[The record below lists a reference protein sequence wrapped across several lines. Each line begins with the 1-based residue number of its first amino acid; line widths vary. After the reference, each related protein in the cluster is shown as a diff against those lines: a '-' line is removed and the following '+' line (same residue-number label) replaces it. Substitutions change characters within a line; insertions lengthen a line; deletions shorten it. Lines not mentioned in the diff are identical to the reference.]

1 MLQLKHIKKSYI
13 SDSFSQNALDDVS
26 LSFRQNEFV
35 AILGPS
41 GSGKTTL
48 LNIVGGLDQ
57 YTDGDLII
65 NGKSTKQFTDSD
77 WDSYRNH
84 SIGFVF
90 QSYNLIPHQSVLA
103 NVELALTLSGVSR
116 KERRRRAKE
125 ALIQVGLGDQISKKP
140 NQMSGGQMQR
150 VAIARALVNNP
161 DILLA
166 DEPTGALDSAT
177 SVQIM
182 DLLKEVSKD
191 RLVIMV
197 THNPELA
204 DQYANRIIRLKD
216 GKITD
221 DTHPFDSREEPALP
235 EKAKKTSMS
244 FLTALSLSLNNLM
257 TKKARTFLTSFAGSI
272 GIIGIA
278 LILAL
283 SSGIKAYINEV
294 QEETLSSYPIQIEAE
309 QMDMGS
315 LITSMMGTQDK
326 SSHGTDAVYASSVMY
341 DLANSMNNAQT
352 KQNNLK
358 KLKDFIEKENS
369 PIKDYATTIQYS
381 YDIPLNI
388 YAKTAEDTYQKAD
401 IMEVFSSMTEGS
413 SANMESLSMG
423 FASYNTWAEILPGA
437 EGEPVSEVIRS
448 QYELIEGKW
457 PEDKTDIILVLDKN
471 NEITDITLHAL
482 GLKTTDE
489 IVSDMLAAR
498 RGETIDQSV
507 KSYSYEEILNLSFKL
522 IAATDYYTDS
532 DGDGIWEDLSEN
544 ESAMEVIINN
554 GLDLNICGII
564 RPLPDAV
571 TSMGASLYYTSAL
584 TDYLIERTAAS
595 EVAKAQLA
603 PENQNRDIFTGLPF
617 VLENEQELTPEQQA
631 EDLKNYFSQLSAV
644 EKGEMYQKILA
655 IPDAEILE
663 DTVAKYM
670 EQYPDRA
677 ALEEMIFTQYSEAAG
692 IDEDSIRKFI
702 ADYSDEE
709 LRQMVETAIREMITA
724 QYEKN
729 AEEAISQIAAQ
740 PSAEELAALKAQIT
754 AQLTDRNAKTMYVV
768 SQYTSFTAMPAES
781 IMTYLFS
788 LSDAELDAIVDDLAT
803 EAAKQLYTQYG
814 STDTGTAIQKVA
826 DAFDAYIPTL
836 TTEQLSALYD
846 DCMPPKTSDATR
858 NDNLKLLGFADK
870 ESPSSINIYAATFAD
885 KDEIGAI
892 IADYNTQAAEEDQI
906 TYTDYVALIMSSV
919 TTIIDAISYVLIAF
933 VSISLVV
940 SSIMIGI
947 ITYISVL
954 ERTKEIGILRSIG
967 ASKRDISRVFN
978 AETLIVGFASGAIGI
993 LFTVILCLPVNL
1005 IIRQLSGIESL
1016 TAYLPLAGGIILMLL
1031 SMFFTLIAGLFPAMI
1046 AAKKDPVVALR
1057 TE

>member
-1 MLQLKHIKKSYI
+1 M
-13 SDSFSQNALDDVS
+13 
-26 LSFRQNEFV
+26 
-35 AILGPS
+35 
-41 GSGKTTL
+41 
-48 LNIVGGLDQ
+48 
-57 YTDGDLII
+57 
-65 NGKSTKQFTDSD
+65 
-77 WDSYRNH
+77 
-84 SIGFVF
+84 
-90 QSYNLIPHQSVLA
+90 
-103 NVELALTLSGVSR
+103 
-116 KERRRRAKE
+116 
-125 ALIQVGLGDQISKKP
+125 
-140 NQMSGGQMQR
+140 
-150 VAIARALVNNP
+150 
-161 DILLA
+161 A

-221 DTHPFDSREEPALP
+221 DTHPFDSREESALP

-571 TSMGASLYYTSAL
+571 TSMGASLYYISAL

-781 IMTYLFS
+781 IMTYLFG

-814 STDTGTAIQKVA
+814 STDAGTAIQKVA

>member
-221 DTHPFDSREEPALP
+221 DTHPFDSREESALP

-283 SSGIKAYINEV
+283 PSGIKAYINEV

-781 IMTYLFS
+781 IMTYLFG

-814 STDTGTAIQKVA
+814 STDAGTAIQKVA

-1016 TAYLPLAGGIILMLL
+1016 TAYLPLAGVIILMLL